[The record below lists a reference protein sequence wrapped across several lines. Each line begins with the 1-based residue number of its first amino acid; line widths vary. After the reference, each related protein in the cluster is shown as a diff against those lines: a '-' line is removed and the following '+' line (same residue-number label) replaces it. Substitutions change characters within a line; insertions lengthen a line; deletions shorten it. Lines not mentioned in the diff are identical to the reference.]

1 MDGKLDWLGEGAAN
15 PIPPQYRDWARNDYE
30 HPGATGTAAP
40 TAEKPRP
47 REAA

>member
-1 MDGKLDWLGEGAAN
+1 MDGRLDWLGEGAAN

-30 HPGATGTAAP
+30 HPGSPAAP
-40 TAEKPRP
+40 GPTPERARP